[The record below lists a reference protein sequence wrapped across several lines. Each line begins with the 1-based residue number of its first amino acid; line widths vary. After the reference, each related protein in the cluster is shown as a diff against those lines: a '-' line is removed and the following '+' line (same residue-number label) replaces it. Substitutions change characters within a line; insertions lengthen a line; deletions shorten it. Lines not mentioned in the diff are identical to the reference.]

1 MAPTFYYVLSYLF
14 KKTKTPSPHQEAYFF
29 PVDHDDLTVF
39 WCQVR
44 LGGEDNI
51 TTKLVIKKI
60 LSNFIMNKRYK
71 DSR

>member
-14 KKTKTPSPHQEAYFF
+14 KKTKTPLPHQEAYFF
-29 PVDHDDLTVF
+29 FPVDHDDPTVF

-44 LGGEDNI
+44 LGDEDNI
-51 TTKLVIKKI
+51 KI
-60 LSNFIMNKRYK
+60 SDKNKMLSNFIMNKRYK